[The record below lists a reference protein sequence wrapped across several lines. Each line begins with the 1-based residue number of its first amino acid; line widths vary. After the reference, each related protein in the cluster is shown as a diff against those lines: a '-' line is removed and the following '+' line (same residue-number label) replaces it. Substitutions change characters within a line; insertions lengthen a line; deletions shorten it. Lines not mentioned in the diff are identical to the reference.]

1 MNLRHVG
8 LVAWTTLTLAV
19 PAAATRAEREPI
31 PAPPAPFVVPV
42 TITPPEID
50 GRLDDEAWHHALRLE
65 IGYEV
70 EPGDNLPPPVRTTA
84 FITSDAENLYVAFH
98 CYDPRPKEIRA
109 HLTDRDQIW
118 RDDWVGIVLDPFNGR
133 RRAYDFLANPVGVQM
148 DFVESEVGGG
158 MDESW
163 DAIWD
168 DAARITDDGW
178 VVEMAIPF
186 RVLRFPR
193 THGEQTWAFDLTRS
207 YPRGVRHHI
216 GVFPRDRDN
225 NCYLCQAWE
234 LRGFADVRPGAN
246 LELDPTLTARRT
258 DARTA
263 RSEPLRRG
271 DLNTDVGLTA
281 RWGATPSL
289 SLAAALNP
297 DFSQV
302 EADAAQL
309 DVNERFALF
318 YPEKRPFFMEG
329 ADTFATQL
337 DAVYTRTVA
346 DPQWGLK
353 ATGKEGPNTAG
364 VFVARDEQVNLLFPA
379 NQGSV
384 YGELPG
390 SVTAG
395 VGRWRR
401 DVGESSTLGVLL
413 TARNGTGYANLVYGV
428 DGVLRPTSLDKVSF
442 QVLGSSTEYPDRV
455 ADEYGQPHGR
465 FSDHALSLAY
475 EHEARHGGVWAQYQ
489 DLGEG
494 FRADL
499 GFIPRVDVKA
509 SEVGALRRWW
519 GNGEHW
525 YSRLDLGVQYERSED
540 QSGMLTDDS
549 AGVFLDFEG
558 PWQSNVHL
566 HPTVGREYWNGHT
579 YDLRGWHF
587 SSSAA
592 PSGSL
597 QIGLFGVFG
606 DAVDY
611 ENSRAATIFRVGPS
625 ATWRLGRH
633 LALDLEHELERLD
646 VAGGRLYDANLSQL
660 KVVYQLDV
668 RTFVRAIAQYLDLRR
683 SPELYLS
690 PVSAHDRHLFTQLLF
705 SYKLN
710 PQSVLFLGYSDNHFG
725 EHGLDLRETD
735 RTLFLKI
742 GYAFLM

>member
-1 MNLRHVG
+1 MDLRSIG
-8 LVAWTTLTLAV
+8 LVACATAALAT
-19 PAAATRAEREPI
+19 PAAAARTPRAPV
-31 PAPPAPFVVPV
+31 PPPPAPYVVPV
-42 TITPPEID
+42 TMTAPAID
-50 GRLDDEAWHHALRLE
+50 GVLDDEAWQHALTLE
-65 IGYEV
+65 LDYEV
-70 EPGDNLPPPVRTTA
+70 DPGDNLPPPVRTVA
-84 FITSDAENLYVAFH
+84 LITSDAENLYVAFH
-98 CYDPRPKEIRA
+98 CLDPRPAEIRA
-109 HLTDRDQIW
+109 HYSDRDQIW
-118 RDDWVGIVLDPFNGR
+118 RDDWVGIVLDPFDDR
-133 RRAYDFLANPVGVQM
+133 RRAYDFLANPLGVQM

-158 MDESW
+158 VDNSW

-168 DAARITDDGW
+168 DAARITDDGY

-186 RVLRFPR
+186 RVLRFPH
-193 THGEQTWAFDLTRS
+193 TGGEQTWAFDLTRS

-234 LRGFADVRPGAN
+234 LRGFAEVRPGAN

-258 DARTA
+258 DARPS
-263 RSEPLRRG
+263 RVEPLDEG
-271 DLNTDVGLTA
+271 DVMTDAGLTA
-281 RWGATPSL
+281 RWGATPSI
-289 SLAAALNP
+289 SVAAALNP

-309 DVNERFALF
+309 DVNQRFALF

-329 ADTFATQL
+329 ADTFATDM

-353 ATGKEGPNTAG
+353 ATGKGGDNTLGA
-364 VFVARDEQVNLLFPA
+364 FVARDEHVSLLFPG
-379 NQGSV
+379 NQGSD
-384 YGELPG
+384 YGELDG

-395 VGRWRR
+395 VARWRR

-413 TARNGTGYANLVYGV
+413 TSRTGAGYSNLVYGV
-428 DGVLRPTSLDKVSF
+428 DGVLQPTPRDTVRF
-442 QVLGSSTEYPDRV
+442 QLLQSTTEYPDAV
-455 ADEYGQPHGR
+455 ADDFEQPHGR
-465 FSDHALSLAY
+465 FSDHGLSLEY
-475 EHEARHGGVWAQYQ
+475 EHETRNGGVWAQYE
-489 DLGEG
+489 DLGKD

-499 GFIPRVDVKA
+499 GFIPRVDLKA
-509 SEVGALRRWW
+509 SEIGALRRWRSD
-519 GNGEHW
+519 GEHW

-540 QSGMLTDDS
+540 QDGRLSDDA
-549 AGVFLDFEG
+549 AGVFLDIEG
-558 PWQSNVHL
+558 PWQSSAHL
-566 HPTVGREYWNGHT
+566 HPTAGREYWDGRT

-597 QIGLFGVFG
+597 EIGLFGVFG
-606 DAVDY
+606 DAIDY
-611 ENSRAATIFRVGPS
+611 ENSRPATVFSIGPS
-625 ATWRLGRH
+625 ATLRLGSH
-633 LALDLEHELERLD
+633 LAVDLEHELERLD

-660 KVVYQLDV
+660 KVVYQLDT

-683 SPELYLS
+683 DSTLYHDQ
-690 PVSAHDRHLFTQLLF
+690 VSAHDRHLFTQLLF

-725 EHGLDLRETD
+725 EHGLDLHQSD